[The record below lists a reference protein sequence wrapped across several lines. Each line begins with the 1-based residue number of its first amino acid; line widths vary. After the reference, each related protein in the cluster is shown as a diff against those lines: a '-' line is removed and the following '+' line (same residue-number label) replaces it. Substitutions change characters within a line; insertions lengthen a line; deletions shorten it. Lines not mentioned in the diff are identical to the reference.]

1 MNLPFGLPNMK
12 DWGNKVNESAKEI
25 TTTYEHKLAEY
36 RNTLEYYRKWLLEYS
51 DKCEEYEHGIGV
63 NKSIG
68 VQTAMDLTYIKE
80 QGEKTI
86 ELMEDLDKVKI
97 NNVLLEL
104 EKLKAVMESTSENLE
119 GIDKNVVNRISEL
132 LIELQKQNAI
142 MNKQYQQEYTAD
154 LEALNRRV
162 GRGHALLW
170 FVFIFNLIGISGI
183 AFLIL
188 YVLEII
194 PF

>member
-1 MNLPFGLPNMK
+1 MNLPFGLPNAK
-12 DWGNKVNESAKEI
+12 DRGNKMKENAKEV
-25 TTTYEHKLAEY
+25 TTTYELKLAEY
-36 RNTLEYYRKWLLEYS
+36 RNTLENYRKWLLEYS
-51 DKCEEYEHGIGV
+51 DKCEEYEHRIGV
-63 NKSIG
+63 HKLNE

-80 QGEKTI
+80 QGEKTMG
-86 ELMEDLDKVKI
+86 LMEDLDKVKFNSI
-97 NNVLLEL
+97 ILEL
-104 EKLKAVMESTSENLE
+104 EKLKAVLERTTENLE

-132 LIELQKQNAI
+132 LIELQKQNTLL
-142 MNKQYQQEYTAD
+142 NKQYQEEYAAG
-154 LEALNRRV
+154 LQALDRRV
-162 GRGHALLW
+162 RRGHALLW